1 MKKEIVIEIKKGIKH
16 AKPPMFETGILWI
29 FFTSDAGLSIKLY
42 FFDKFLVCNNMTSDN
57 KEIIDTSKN
66 VVIKICLDY

>member
-1 MKKEIVIEIKKGIKH
+1 MPNLQCSKQVFCE
-16 AKPPMFETGILWI
+16 F